1 MEVVLVLFLCSSINK
16 VCLDPIPYPE
26 KFKDEYTCLLK
37 GYDESKR
44 LLIKAGKEN
53 VNKHGL
59 FYKFDCFEI
68 ELEEEDT

>member
-44 LLIKAGKEN
+44 LLERAGKEN
-53 VNKHGL
+53 VNEHGL

>member
-1 MEVVLVLFLCSSINK
+1 ME
-16 VCLDPIPYPE
+16 
-26 KFKDEYTCLLK
+26 DEYTCLLK

-44 LLIKAGKEN
+44 LLVKAGKEN
-53 VNKHGL
+53 VNEHGL

>member
-1 MEVVLVLFLCSSINK
+1 MKVALVFLLCSSVN
-16 VCLDPIPYPE
+16 VGCLDPTPYPE
-26 KFKDEYTCLLK
+26 KFEDEYTCLLK

>member
-37 GYDESKR
+37 CYTESKK
-44 LLIKAGKEN
+44 LLKQIGKEN
-53 VNKHGL
+53 VNNEGL
-59 FYKFDCFEI
+59 FYKFDCI
-68 ELEEEDT
+68 KIKPEEADT

>member
-1 MEVVLVLFLCSSINK
+1 MKIALVFLLCSSVN
-16 VCLDPIPYPE
+16 VGCLDPMPYPE
-26 KFKDEYTCLLK
+26 KFEDEYTCLLK

-44 LLIKAGKEN
+44 LLEKAGKQN